1 MIVALVVFAVLLT
14 AIKEGASIG
23 ILAVLV
29 VAIVY
34 SLLFVRAP
42 R

>member
-1 MIVALVVFAVLLT
+1 MMVALVVFAILLT

-23 ILAVLV
+23 ILAILV

-34 SLLFVRAP
+34 SLLFVRTP